1 MKITAVKKSSK
12 KEQKDQGDMLQSES
26 KKNLF
31 QSKASVIAISIVVA
45 ILFSVVLYFGFV
57 KPQFDKVGVGKEF
70 DTITLGEQ
78 LAAKQSQLD
87 NLKKLQAN
95 FEAIND
101 GDIDLVSRILPD
113 AEQVPELLTQLEVIA
128 KQSGVSLISVNV
140 SEVEEAGKQSASERL
155 KAQLQQTNQATA
167 STGIKSMNVQIDVS
181 AFNYLSFRQFID
193 SLQSHTRI
201 MDIQRFNFSTENQ
214 FHSITLHTY
223 YLETE

>member
-1 MKITAVKKSSK
+1 MKITSVKKSSQKEEK
-12 KEQKDQGDMLQSES
+12 KQESMLSAGS

-31 QSKASVIAISIVVA
+31 QSKASIIS
-45 ILFSVVLYFGFV
+45 LSVVVSILLSGIIYFGFV
-57 KPQFDKVGVGKEF
+57 KNQYDRVGVGKEL
-70 DTITLGEQ
+70 DTVTLGEQ
-78 LAAKQSQLD
+78 LKNKQSQLD

-101 GDIDLVSRILPD
+101 SDIDLVSRILPD
-113 AEQVPELLTQLEVIA
+113 EEQIPELLTQLEVIA
-128 KQSGVSLISVNV
+128 KQSGVSLIGVNV

-155 KAQLQQTNQATA
+155 KAQLQQSNKAAA
-167 STGIKSMNVQIDVS
+167 STGIKSISVQLDVS

-193 SLQSHTRI
+193 SLQSHTRL

-223 YLETE
+223 YLET